1 MKSSPLFTA
10 LVLMAGTLISQP
22 LLAQENP
29 QIGNVIIEGQKQGT
43 FKTQGKDNE
52 ALQFIGFNFDVQATR
67 DAGSGLPT
75 GKKKYMPITLTRY
88 SDAASVNIFEAVST
102 NEDLKLV
109 TIQLIRRSPEGKT
122 QVYETIKL
130 QNATV
135 SSYVQYEGTGAPI
148 RYGTN
153 TTPVEEIQFTFQKI
167 SWQMVDSKTTAT
179 DDWLAGQ

>member
-1 MKSSPLFTA
+1 
-10 LVLMAGTLISQP
+10 
-22 LLAQENP
+22 
-29 QIGNVIIEGQKQGT
+29 
-43 FKTQGKDNE
+43 
-52 ALQFIGFNFDVQATR
+52 VQATR